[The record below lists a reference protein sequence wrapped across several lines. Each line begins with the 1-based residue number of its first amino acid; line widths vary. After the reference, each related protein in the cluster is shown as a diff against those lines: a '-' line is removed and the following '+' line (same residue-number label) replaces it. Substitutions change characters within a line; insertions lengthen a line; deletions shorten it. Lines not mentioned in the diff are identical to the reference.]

1 MDKTLSIRFT
11 SDTHGYLFPTNYA
24 DRQERA
30 MGLMK
35 LAADFPH
42 DGNTLILDGGDTI
55 QGSPLTNFF
64 HRLPEEER
72 RRCLADGTHG
82 RHPIAAMMNLAGY
95 QFVTLGNHDFN
106 YGVRCLADYL
116 NELNAKC
123 LCCNIRDRDGL
134 LPIAPYA
141 VHQLENGLRVGLV
154 GACTPFVARWENPKT
169 VAQLVIEDAVDAC
182 AHALEAVKPQCD
194 VTVLIYHGG
203 FECDLKTGEPLTE
216 SRENEACRIC
226 RELDFDLVLT
236 GHQHMRVDGVRFGHS
251 YAVQPG
257 YRAPHACAVT
267 VTVHEDGSKSFES
280 EILPASANPLPEAA
294 ALLAPLEQRVQ
305 AWLDTPAGHLDIP
318 LQGGDHLAQAVHGSP
333 LANFINTVQL
343 AASGAQISACSLP
356 NEFKGLPTTV
366 TVRDVVSTYIYSNTL
381 VVLALDRAALRQ
393 YMERSAMYFAI
404 GSDGQLRIADEFLA
418 PKVEHYN
425 YDYFSGVDYVID
437 VRRPAGE
444 RVTSIRLNGRELGED
459 ETVTVCINSYRSCGT
474 GGYGFL
480 VGQKVVADIQTD
492 VADAMIEYIMT
503 HPQIRVDTHRYC
515 EVRA

>member
-24 DRQERA
+24 DRQERS

-72 RRCLADGTHG
+72 RRCLADSTHG

-106 YGVRCLADYL
+106 YGVNALADYL
-116 NELNAKC
+116 NELNAQC

-141 VHQLENGLRVGLV
+141 IHRLGNGLRVGLV
-154 GACTPFVARWENPKT
+154 GACTHYVSRWENPATAEK
-169 VAQLVIEDAVDAC
+169 LVIEEPVAAC
-182 AHALEAVKPQCD
+182 AAALDALRGQCD

-203 FECDLKTGEPLTE
+203 FECDLATGAPLTD
-216 SRENEACRIC
+216 STENQACRIC
-226 RELDFDLVLT
+226 RELGFDLVLT
-236 GHQHMRVDGVRFGHS
+236 GHQHMRVDGVHFGHS

-280 EILPASANPLPEAA
+280 EILPASAEPLPGAS

-318 LQGGDHLAQAVHGSP
+318 LQGGDHLSQAVHGSP

-366 TVRDVVSTYIYSNTL
+366 TVRDVVSTYIYTNTL

-404 GSDGQLRIADEFLA
+404 GSDGQLCIANEFLA

-480 VGQKVVADIQTD
+480 VGQKVVADIQVD